1 MQTETQPLF
10 DWSTIGWTAAALVI
24 VVALAVYFGMQ

>member
-1 MQTETQPLF
+1 MQTEVQSS

-24 VVALAVYFGMQ
+24 VAAAAIYFGMQ